1 MCITANEYLS
11 ACEEVVVVER
21 NKQDPLSSSCWLVNC
36 TCLQKNTRTE
46 KKVIQNNNQTNKLDK
61 IYCHSQFMKV
71 NSSTK
76 TWPAIMRLWF

>member
-46 KKVIQNNNQTNKLDK
+46 KKVI
-61 IYCHSQFMKV
+61 
-71 NSSTK
+71 
-76 TWPAIMRLWF
+76 